1 MWIKPESLTITQVQV
16 LNEVGELVGEVP
28 DLTEAQLVDMYRH
41 MIIARTYDERVVRLQ
56 RQGRVGTYAPFS
68 GQEAAQVGSA
78 YALEKSDWLF
88 PSYREV
94 PALWMHGL
102 PLENSLLYT
111 MGHVHGAS
119 WPEGVNAFPVQIIIA
134 GQTTQVMGSAWASK
148 YLNDNHVSLCYLGDG
163 ATSQGDFHE
172 SLNFASV
179 FKLPAIYF
187 IQNNQW
193 AISMPRSRQ
202 SGSQTLAQ
210 KGLAYGIPSVQ
221 VDGNDV
227 LAVYKVTQEAVQRAR
242 SGEGPSVIEAVTFRL
257 GAHTTSDDPT
267 RYRTQEELEAWRQKD
282 PLLRFRR
289 FLMERQLWDTAREQT
304 LLEEATALIEQVV
317 VAAEGVKKGTLEES
331 FDYVYANLTPHLREQ
346 KAAVVNKG
354 VR

>member
-304 LLEEATALIEQVV
+304 LLEEATVLIEQVV

>member
-28 DLTEAQLVDMYRH
+28 NLTEAQLVDMYRH
-41 MIIARTYDERVVRLQ
+41 MIIARTYDERVIRLQ

-111 MGHVHGAS
+111 MGHVYGAR

-257 GAHTTSDDPT
+257 GSHTTSDDPT
-267 RYRTQEELEAWRQKD
+267 RYRAQEELEAWRQKD

-289 FLMERQLWDTAREQT
+289 FLMEQQLWDAAREQT
-304 LLEEATALIEQVV
+304 LLQEATELIEQVV

-331 FDYVYANLTPHLREQ
+331 FDYVYANLTPRLREQ

>member
-28 DLTEAQLVDMYRH
+28 DLTEVQLVDMYRH

-111 MGHVHGAS
+111 MGHVHGAR

-202 SGSQTLAQ
+202 SGSQSLAQ

-304 LLEEATALIEQVV
+304 LLEEAAELIEQVV

>member
-16 LNEVGELVGEVP
+16 LNEVGELVGEMP

-41 MIIARTYDERVVRLQ
+41 MVIARTYDERVIRLQ

-78 YALEKSDWLF
+78 YALKKSDWLF

-304 LLEEATALIEQVV
+304 LLEEAMTLIEQVV